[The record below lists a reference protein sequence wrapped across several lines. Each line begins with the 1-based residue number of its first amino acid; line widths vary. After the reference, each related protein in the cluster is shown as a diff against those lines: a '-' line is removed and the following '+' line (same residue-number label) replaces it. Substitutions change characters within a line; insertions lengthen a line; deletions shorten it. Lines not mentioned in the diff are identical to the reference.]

1 VKVNK
6 LVRFDPDKLTL
17 TCISIGGPATTVNW
31 TRDSTNVVEGY
42 GTVLNDA
49 STANYTHTLSVTK
62 PGMYRCKV
70 SNNKPSSASS
80 DYITLTETKPPNK
93 VAASAVPTT
102 HTSIHVSWNPSSDA
116 KGYRIHYNS
125 TRGDSSTAIITGGST
140 QSFTLRN
147 LQSGYNYTI
156 FVVATSGNLPSEM
169 IRAPEDVTLGCPD
182 GPDKVW
188 DIVWP
193 ITAAQTNGTQTCPHA
208 TGNATREC
216 SLTGSWGVANVMS
229 CLSEE
234 IALVQ
239 EEAKCLED
247 AEERIQCAVNIS
259 VQLAEASL
267 AVSTKRGPNTSI
279 YPLDLQTINGIVSR
293 VLNVFED
300 ERREV
305 SSEALVDVFN
315 NSLREANQAG
325 WTQLQT
331 AGSGSQAL
339 LKNAERFGRILATST
354 VNGNGTLVLSR
365 QNIVVAAEVVKGRVS
380 NFSFPAQPD
389 QLGNFSRDNN
399 ETVSVS
405 IPEDSL
411 KRLTKEAEVYLVNTI
426 FRNIEDFLPINTSV
440 LSNGKTES
448 LVISTQFGALDQED
462 SPNDTFKDSPITFNF
477 SFRASSDTGSKY
489 AGVFWDFSNP
499 VNKGGW
505 SLEGIQ
511 VISSVTRDN
520 VTTVV
525 FNSTH
530 LTSFAVLVDVAGGLE
545 V

>member
-1 VKVNK
+1 M
-6 LVRFDPDKLTL
+6 R
-17 TCISIGGPATTVNW
+17 SQ
-31 TRDSTNVVEGY
+31 
-42 GTVLNDA
+42 
-49 STANYTHTLSVTK
+49 TA
-62 PGMYRCKV
+62 R
-70 SNNKPSSASS
+70 
-80 DYITLTETKPPNK
+80 
-93 VAASAVPTT
+93 
-102 HTSIHVSWNPSSDA
+102 
-116 KGYRIHYNS
+116 
-125 TRGDSSTAIITGGST
+125 
-140 QSFTLRN
+140 
-147 LQSGYNYTI
+147 
-156 FVVATSGNLPSEM
+156 
-169 IRAPEDVTLGCPD
+169 
-182 GPDKVW
+182 
-188 DIVWP
+188 
-193 ITAAQTNGTQTCPHA
+193 HA

-426 FRNIEDFLPINTSV
+426 FRNIKDFLPINTSV

-545 V
+545 GTPKEELLALKIFSYIGCAISTVCLFITVLFYLAMGKKLFSAIHYFVHLNLAISLLLGYLVFVLGIELGNSNKVACGFVAALLQYLFLSAFCWMMCEGIMLYLMLIVVFSRLSKKWWFFMIVGYCTPLLFVASGLAARVEHYGVYGDDGELAL